1 MNIITPTWFDV
12 PGFRWEDLPVNAR
25 IAARW
30 VHAGAK
36 VFPCYHRVVEDSRG
50 NIHEVKTPK
59 TPRGFKDASDNL
71 YGILLWWT
79 ANPEDL
85 VGVSDEDWA
94 LIVDIDMDLD
104 KEEPV
109 DGWAS
114 LVEHGLDELVPTEFM
129 VSTPRGG
136 NHSYCRVPEGF
147 SPNSVKNLRL
157 EDGTVLHGVDR
168 RARGGYFIAWS
179 EEAIPD
185 NISQLPFAPIEF
197 CHVYSGGSQGV
208 EYSKSVEEWLT
219 TVGAGKPNG
228 LMNSAK
234 DKIPAGEFG
243 HEEMRNLQRHIIGL
257 AAEGNPGGA
266 EVLDQLRSEYL
277 RPPYNTLRW
286 EADYNAAL
294 AGGVK
299 KYGGA
304 LDGDEESDARNSGEK
319 SVAMQAL
326 ALAQQLFDF
335 HLAEEGDVLAVPRSG
350 PKLAFSMDGKKE
362 FFPRF
367 STVYKDTYRRTL
379 PEKAYKEMAA
389 TIYGECQET
398 PTVKAALRVAE
409 HEGSTFVDMGDETG
423 RCIRINSLG
432 WTIEEASPV
441 LFRRTQLV
449 APLVE
454 PVRGGSLA
462 GFFDLLNLP
471 PDRGVRGI
479 YLGFLVSFYFPN
491 ISHPLLYVR
500 GAMGSA
506 KSKVTEFTHRLLDPS
521 PVVNRKLPRKMHDW
535 IVTAQASYF
544 ISMDNLSHLDE
555 EMSNALCRAV
565 TGDADVVR
573 SLYTNRGVEVFSFR
587 RIIAMNGIDI
597 KGIRGDLEDRIFLL
611 EPPVIHPTRRRTDED
626 LYTTFSS
633 VSGEALGA
641 LLDSVARVMAILP
654 HTSLAESP
662 RMADFARILAAL
674 DDAYGDLGAL
684 DEYLEHLKRA
694 AVNFI
699 SSDVVLE
706 AIKDAI
712 TEPWEGT
719 AKDLLGILNRV
730 KPWDDSRRYFP
741 QTPRQVT
748 RTLAESAPIFSKIG
762 IKIEDLGSKNHDKVK
777 RFRIT
782 PPEPWRPI
790 NLIADGVGANI
801 PSPH

>member
-1 MNIITPTWFDV
+1 MNIITPAWFDV
-12 PGFRWEDLPVNAR
+12 PDYKWEELPENAR

-36 VFPCYHRVVEDSRG
+36 VFPCYAHVFEDSRG
-50 NIHEVKTPK
+50 NVHDVKTPK
-59 TPRGFKDASDNL
+59 TPNGFKDASEWL
-71 YGILLWWT
+71 PAVLSWWT
-79 ANPEDL
+79 HNPEDL
-85 VGVSDEDWA
+85 VGVSCEDR
-94 LIVDIDMDLD
+94 LLVIDIDMDSD
-104 KEEPV
+104 KDEPV

-114 LVEHGLDELVPTEFM
+114 LNDAGLSVPEDFM
-129 VSTPRGG
+129 IVTPRGG
-136 NHSYCRVPEGF
+136 NHAYCRPPVGTAA
-147 SPNSVKNLRL
+147 NSVKDLRL

-168 RARGGYFIAWS
+168 RGLGGYVIGWV
-179 EEAIPD
+179 EAGIPESIED
-185 NISQLPFAPIEF
+185 LPFAPIGY
-197 CHVYSGGSQGV
+197 CHVYSGLSQGV
-208 EYSKSVEEWLT
+208 EYTKTTDEWLAT
-219 TVGAGKPNG
+219 IGAGKPTG
-228 LMNSAK
+228 LMKEARKS
-234 DKIPAGEFG
+234 IPRGKFG
-243 HEEMRNLQRHIIGL
+243 HDAMRDLQRHIIGL
-257 AAEGNPGGA
+257 GAEGHSGA
-266 EVLDQLRSEYL
+266 ALVIDELRSEFL
-277 RPPYNTLRW
+277 RPPFNTLPW
-286 EADYNAAL
+286 EADFNAAL

-299 KYGGA
+299 KYGGV
-304 LDGDEESDARNSGEK
+304 LDGGGESDARTSGQK
-319 SVAMQAL
+319 SVAMEAL
-326 ALAQQLFDF
+326 ALAQQLYDF

-379 PEKAYKEMAA
+379 PEKAYKEMAS

-409 HEGSTFVDMGDETG
+409 HEGSIFVDMGDETG
-423 RCIRINSLG
+423 RCIKLNSLG
-432 WTIEEASPV
+432 WAIEQTSSV
-441 LFRRTQLV
+441 LFRRTQLI

-454 PVRGGSLA
+454 PVRGGSLT
-462 GFFDLLNLP
+462 GYFDLLNLP
-471 PDRGVRGI
+471 LDRGVRAV
-479 YLGFLVSFYFPN
+479 YLGFLVSYYFPN
-491 ISHPLLYVR
+491 ISHPLLYVK

-544 ISMDNLSHLDE
+544 ISMDNLSHLYE

-587 RIIAMNGIDI
+587 RVIAMNGIDI
-597 KGIRGDLEDRIFLL
+597 TGIRGDLADRVVLL
-611 EPPVIHPTRRRTDED
+611 ELPVIHPTMRRTDED
-626 LYTTFSS
+626 LYATFSL

-641 LLDSVARVMAILP
+641 LLDAVVQVMAVLP
-654 HTSLAESP
+654 HINLAESP

-674 DDAYGDLGAL
+674 DEAYGDLGAL
-684 DEYLEHLKRA
+684 NEYLEHLKRA

-719 AKDLLGILNRV
+719 AKDLLGILNSV
-730 KPWDDSRRYFP
+730 KPWDDSRKYFP

-762 IKIEDLGSKNHDKVK
+762 IKIEDLGSKNRDKVK

-790 NLIADGVGANI
+790 TLNADGVEANLF
-801 PSPH
+801 SAH

>member
-79 ANPEDL
+79 ANPDDL
-85 VGVSDEDWA
+85 VGVPDEDWA

-294 AGGVK
+294 
-299 KYGGA
+299 GGA
-304 LDGDEESDARNSGEK
+304 IQKFGGLTAPSDRTAHQSH
-319 SVAMQAL
+319 SVAAV
-326 ALAQQLFDF
+326 AIADEKYEFFPTTDD
-335 HLAEEGDVLAVPRSG
+335 DVLAVPKDGPRVSVSISAGKDFYSQLSVDFYDAHDGTKALSDKAFKEAVGIISG
-350 PKLAFSMDGKKE
+350 RVRKLPKVEA
-362 FFPRF
+362 
-367 STVYKDTYRRTL
+367 
-379 PEKAYKEMAA
+379 
-389 TIYGECQET
+389 Q
-398 PTVKAALRVAE
+398 LRVAE
-409 HEGSTFVDMGDETG
+409 VGEETFLDLGDESG
-423 RCIRINSLG
+423 RCVRISAEG
-432 WTIEEASPV
+432 WTVEEESPV
-441 LFRRTQLV
+441 LFRRTNLV
-449 APLVE
+449 APLPTPE
-454 PVRGGSLA
+454 PGSDLKE
-462 GFFDLLNLP
+462 FFNLINIP
-471 PDRGVRGI
+471 ERSKAL

-491 ISHPLLYVR
+491 IAHPILAPL
-500 GAMGSA
+500 GPQGSG
-506 KSKVTEFTHRLLDPS
+506 KSKASEHTHRILDNS
-521 PVVNRKLPRKMHDW
+521 PILGRKLAKNIEEW
-535 IVTAQASYF
+535 VVAGGASYL
-544 ISMDNLSHLDE
+544 INLDNVSRLSED
-555 EMSNALCRAV
+555 MSDALCRAV
-565 TGDADVVR
+565 TGDASAPR
-573 SLYTNRGVEVFSFR
+573 TLYTNKNVEIIKFR
-587 RIIAMNGIDI
+587 RVLILNGIDI
-597 KGIRGDLEDRIFLL
+597 LGIR
-611 EPPVIHPTRRRTDED
+611 ED
-626 LYTTFSS
+626 LADRLLVLEMQAIKPEQRLTESS
-633 VSGEALGA
+633 MDSAAESMGPGVLGA
-641 LLDSVARVMAILP
+641 LLDVVVLVKQTLP
-654 HTSLAESP
+654 HVHLDRLP
-662 RMADFARILAAL
+662 RMADFARLLRALEIIYPGLSALEEYELSIEEAAMN
-674 DDAYGDLGAL
+674 AIQQ
-684 DEYLEHLKRA
+684 
-694 AVNFI
+694 NP
-699 SSDVVLE
+699 VLTAMTE
-706 AIKDAI
+706 II

-719 AKDLLGILNRV
+719 SKEMLDLLNKKKPLLDESRKYWPNTPALMTTILARSG
-730 KPWDDSRRYFP
+730 PAF
-741 QTPRQVT
+741 T
-748 RTLAESAPIFSKIG
+748 KIG
-762 IKIEDLGSKNHDKVK
+762 WTVEDLGSRNKDKTK
-777 RFRIT
+777 RWRLT
-782 PPEPWRPI
+782 PPQPCTPI
-790 NLIADGVGANI
+790 VKPGTINNQWEGYKF
-801 PSPH
+801 